1 MKMSLIKGI
10 VWETIGVVILLLLFR
25 NTKICVLYVIIRIVL
40 FYFYDILWKK
50 IDSKFERRKQ
60 E

>member
-1 MKMSLIKGI
+1 MKSSLLKGI
-10 VWETIGVVILLLLFR
+10 IWELIGIIIILLLFKNLEV
-25 NTKICVLYVIIRIVL
+25 CVIYVLIRIVL

-50 IDSKFERRKQ
+50 IDSKFERRKK